1 MGWIFENEDRV
12 WRFRGGRDGYETY
25 AQYLGFLPH
34 KQVETE
40 R

>member
-12 WRFRGGRDGYETY
+12 WRFRGGRDGHETY